1 VYEMKKIFSLFLI
14 IILLVGCSKKDDK
27 RVLNVLNWS
36 SYIPSDVLLNFEKET
51 GIKVNYMT
59 YSSNEELL
67 AKISMAK
74 PGTYDLIFPSD
85 YMVEI
90 MINRGMIE
98 LIDKSRLK
106 NIDNL
111 DNEYMNMSYDPD
123 NLYTLPFIATS
134 TVISVNREFISDE
147 IDSYNDLLNPDYK
160 GEIALIDDQRIIIGM
175 ALLANGFDMN
185 STNSTELRVAKN
197 WLLKLK
203 DNVKAYD
210 SDSPK
215 NFLIS
220 KEVSLAVLW
229 NAEGALANFENNN
242 IENIF
247 PSEGVALSTDN
258 FAIPV
263 GAENKQELYEFID
276 YILRPE
282 VMAKIIKFY
291 PYKSINSLSY
301 QYLDDE
307 YKENT
312 AANFSSDV
320 VKSGHFVKNIGES
333 ISLYDKVWA
342 EIK

>member
-1 VYEMKKIFSLFLI
+1 MKKIILLFLI
-14 IILLVGCSKKDDK
+14 VMLLTGCGKKEEK

-36 SYIPSDVLLNFEKET
+36 SYIPSSVITDFEKET

-74 PGTYDLIFPSD
+74 DGTYDLIFPSD

-90 MINRGMIE
+90 MISRGVIE
-98 LIDKSRLK
+98 PIDKDKL
-106 NIDNL
+106 NNVDNL
-111 DNEYMNMSYDPD
+111 DIEYMDMSYDPG

-134 TVISVNREFISDE
+134 TVISINREFIKDE
-147 IDSYNDLLNPDYK
+147 IKSYNDLLNPKYK
-160 GEIALIDDQRIIIGM
+160 DEIVLIDDQRIIIGM

-185 STNSTELRVAKN
+185 STNTTELRIAKN

-220 KEVSLAVLW
+220 KEASLAVLW
-229 NAEGALANFENNN
+229 NAEGALASLENNQ
-242 IENIF
+242 IENVF
-247 PSEGVALSTDN
+247 PIEGTALSTDN
-258 FAIPV
+258 FAIPK
-263 GAENKQELYEFID
+263 GAKNKKELYEFID

-282 VMAKIIKFY
+282 VMAEIIDFY
-291 PYKSINSLSY
+291 PYKCINTMSY
-301 QYLDDE
+301 SYFGDD
-307 YKENT
+307 YKNNL
-312 AANFSSDV
+312 AANFSNEI
-320 VKSGHFVKNIGES
+320 VKNGHFVKNIGSS
-333 ISLYDKVWA
+333 ISLYDKLWA